1 MQFSLKN
8 TKIQKPIFYH
18 SNIIFNQFWEFF
30 FFRISHL
37 FYNFTPF
44 FRTLFNFFL
53 VTALLLAYTNPL
65 KKKVSPYLSRFSNY
79 ACYKFVTSYAQTHGR
94 THGRTD
100 ELLDHN
106 TSSRP
111 KGPRANKRWLMDKPV
126 KFSKKFKI
134 NYKIYKVLSNKS
146 LFI

>member
-1 MQFSLKN
+1 MCNFHW
-8 TKIQKPIFYH
+8 KIQKFKNPFF
-18 SNIIFNQFWEFF
+18 IILISFLINFENFF

-53 VTALLLAYTNPL
+53 VTALLLAYTDPL
-65 KKKVSPYLSRFSNY
+65 KKKVSPYLSRFSNF
-79 ACYKFVTSYAQTHGR
+79 ALYKFVTSYARTHGR

-111 KGPRANKRWLMDKPV
+111 KGPRAKNFYPPV
-126 KFSKKFKI
+126 DPFFWFW
-134 NYKIYKVLSNKS
+134 NLN
-146 LFI
+146 FQR